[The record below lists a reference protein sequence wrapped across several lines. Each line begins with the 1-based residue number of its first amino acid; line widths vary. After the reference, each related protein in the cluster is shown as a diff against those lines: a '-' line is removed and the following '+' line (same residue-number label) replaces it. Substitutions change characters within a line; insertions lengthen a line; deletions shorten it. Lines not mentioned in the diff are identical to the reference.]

1 MDRDTA
7 LKILHV
13 LAEKSR
19 ADRAEMQRLVASA
32 KPTLED
38 DVDLD
43 EFSPSLRDALRGA
56 DRQIAMQ
63 AGQNART
70 LHALMST
77 LGPEM
82 RQRQQ
87 EDPNWLYDAPYTF
100 EEEVEKVE
108 AAMKAKLRRGILAA
122 RTALEGSPW

>member
-43 EFSPSLRDALRGA
+43 EFEPSLRDALREA
-56 DRQIAMQ
+56 DREIAVKD
-63 AGQNART
+63 ARNARA
-70 LHALMST
+70 LRALMSR

-100 EEEVEKVE
+100 EEEVEKIE
-108 AAMKAKLRRGILAA
+108 AAMRAKHGRAKLAA